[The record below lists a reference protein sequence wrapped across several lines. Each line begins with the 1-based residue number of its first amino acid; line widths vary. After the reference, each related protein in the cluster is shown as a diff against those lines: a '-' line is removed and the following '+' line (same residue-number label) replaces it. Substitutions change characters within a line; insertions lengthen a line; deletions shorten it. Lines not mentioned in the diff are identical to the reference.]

1 MPPVNYL
8 SIYLLGVIGSFAATV
23 GGVVFCYNGM
33 SAASYLTYKG
43 MQTTTYFFDKT
54 RYDLYFNGLVY
65 CTAFAIALMMLLMV
79 IMIPSPNQIQRR
91 MAATPFAGG
100 APQAGA
106 PPVQAAPAAA
116 EAPEI
121 DLAPDLSL
129 MEDEDDEDFED
140 GIQMTETD
148 DSDVIYGTGRIT
160 DAAHHKF
167 ILENTDSSIKF
178 LMRKELDGR
187 PLKADQEEIYE
198 AWQKRGLSRG
208 RVRKHIFKIMG
219 WDNIPDIPIHE
230 IVSQVKGKAY
240 EAAHAES

>member
-100 APQAGA
+100 APMAGA
-106 PPVQAAPAAA
+106 PLMQAA
-116 EAPEI
+116 
-121 DLAPDLSL
+121 
-129 MEDEDDEDFED
+129 M
-140 GIQMTETD
+140 
-148 DSDVIYGTGRIT
+148 
-160 DAAHHKF
+160 
-167 ILENTDSSIKF
+167 
-178 LMRKELDGR
+178 
-187 PLKADQEEIYE
+187 
-198 AWQKRGLSRG
+198 
-208 RVRKHIFKIMG
+208 
-219 WDNIPDIPIHE
+219 
-230 IVSQVKGKAY
+230 
-240 EAAHAES
+240 

>member
-8 SIYLLGVIGSFAATV
+8 SIYLISVVGSFSATV
-23 GGVVFCYNGM
+23 AGVVYCYNGM

-65 CTAFAIALMMLLMV
+65 CSAFAIALLMLILV
-79 IMIPSPNQIQRR
+79 IMIPSQDQIQRR

-100 APQAGA
+100 APMAGA

-116 EAPEI
+116 DAPEI
-121 DLAPDLSL
+121 ELAPDLSL
-129 MEDEDDEDFED
+129 MDEDEDDDDFED

-160 DAAHHKF
+160 DAAHSKF
-167 ILENTDSSIKF
+167 IMESTDSAIKF

-198 AWQKRGLSRG
+198 GWQKRGLSRG

-219 WDNIPDIPIHE
+219 WDSIPDIPIHE
-230 IVSQVKGKAY
+230 IVSQVKSKAY
-240 EAAHAES
+240 EATHTE